1 MDNLWDLRN
10 ILLLH
15 HTWLGH
21 CVNTEQTVF
30 TTEPLRLKFTLHGE
44 FGLPQISNNINTK
57 LLKK

>member
-21 CVNTEQTVF
+21 CVNIEQTVF
-30 TTEPLRLKFTLHGE
+30 TTEPLRLKFKLHGE
-44 FGLPQISNNINTK
+44 FV
-57 LLKK
+57 